1 MNRTITA
8 LISFAMAAFAL
19 QAAPFQGRTATKAS
33 PRDYFEIN
41 KTTSSILLNDDS
53 ARAKK
58 ATESATVY
66 SAPKFKATAASEESP
81 KFVGLLNDGST
92 LTLSTTTVGDNP
104 ETTPGNYIQQ
114 GFAANAGVFVNGKYS
129 VVLEYWKSRCRLT
142 PFSGKM

>member
-81 KFVGLLNDGST
+81 KFVGLLNDGSV
-92 LTLSTTTVGDNP
+92 LTLSTTTIG
-104 ETTPGNYIQQ
+104 
-114 GFAANAGVFVNGKYS
+114 
-129 VVLEYWKSRCRLT
+129 
-142 PFSGKM
+142 